1 MTLLQALETDDPS
14 EDYSR
19 RVRNRMTAKESAD
32 YIARIAEE
40 LLSWRNT
47 NFIYLDKAQH
57 LQSYIHP

>member
-40 LLSWRNT
+40 LLS
-47 NFIYLDKAQH
+47 
-57 LQSYIHP
+57 